1 MCPYVLIRLALCYN
15 SYSAILTQL
24 ASQWRCLIREVCYCQ
39 LHQVERAGIRSQ
51 VITLRREHA
60 NNSIDWSL
68 QLISLCVYLFQS
80 LGESIHLGCCSYTF
94 SPRPIGL
101 LLLLSNFIRNS
112 HRLLFLI
119 HFGVGQRWQGIFV
132 SVVMPFSLGQDAQ
145 RCCLWWQSLQWPCL
159 LSLVFSIDKM
169 YSSAN
174 VASLPLFNTTEVLL
188 FLLPNTNITLSAAE
202 QVTCTLEPSYRTW
215 LEWSGKFIWSRRAND
230 RTLLAN
236 LFLCLKNI
244 CRDRSSVLG
253 GQETEGT
260 QVETGIAYLAS
271 DWFVASFISS
281 LSTQAFGV
289 IHLLL
294 WCKHS

>member
-1 MCPYVLIRLALCYN
+1 M
-15 SYSAILTQL
+15 
-24 ASQWRCLIREVCYCQ
+24 
-39 LHQVERAGIRSQ
+39 
-51 VITLRREHA
+51 
-60 NNSIDWSL
+60 
-68 QLISLCVYLFQS
+68 
-80 LGESIHLGCCSYTF
+80 F

-132 SVVMPFSLGQDAQ
+132 SVVMPFSLGQDAE

-159 LSLVFSIDKM
+159 LSLVFSIGKM
-169 YSSAN
+169 YLSSSAN
-174 VASLPLFNTTEVLL
+174 VASLPLFNTAEVLL

-215 LEWSGKFIWSRRAND
+215 LEWSGKFIWSCRRRAND

-244 CRDRSSVLG
+244 CRDTGREELKCKFCPQRSRDRRYTG
-253 GQETEGT
+253 R
-260 QVETGIAYLAS
+260 ETGIAYLAS
-271 DWFVASFISS
+271 DWFVAPFISS
-281 LSTQAFGV
+281 LSTGFWSHSPASLVWAQLADFHPFAH
-289 IHLLL
+289 IIPWSPSSFLL
-294 WCKHS
+294 